1 MSLFYKTPEF
11 FPLRICR
18 KGDLKMIG
26 RIATA
31 AVYVDDQEK
40 AVDFWTNQVGFEV
53 RLEKEMGP
61 KAKWI
66 ELSPKGAESCIVIY
80 PKSMMADW
88 AERKPSIV
96 FESDNVRAT
105 HEEMRSR
112 GVTFQQ
118 EPQDLPW
125 GPFAIFLDNEGNLF
139 GLREK
144 TA

>member
-1 MSLFYKTPEF
+1 
-11 FPLRICR
+11 
-18 KGDLKMIG
+18 MIA

-40 AVDFWTNQVGFEV
+40 AVDFWTNQVGLEV

-66 ELSPKGAESCIVIY
+66 ELGPKGAESCIVIY

-96 FESDNVRAT
+96 FESENLRET
-105 HEEMRSR
+105 YEEMRTR
-112 GVTFQQ
+112 GVEFKQ
-118 EPQDLPW
+118 EPQNLP
-125 GPFAIFLDNEGNLF
+125 
-139 GLREK
+139 
-144 TA
+144 

>member
-1 MSLFYKTPEF
+1 
-11 FPLRICR
+11 
-18 KGDLKMIG
+18 MIA

-40 AVDFWTNQVGFEV
+40 AVDFWINQVGFEV

-66 ELSPKGAESCIVIY
+66 ELSPKGAESRIVIY

-96 FESDNVRAT
+96 FESENLRET
-105 HEEMRSR
+105 YEEMRTR
-112 GVTFQQ
+112 GVNFQQ
-118 EPQDLPW
+118 EPQNMPW
-125 GPFAIFLDNEGNLF
+125 GPFAIFLDPEGNWF
-139 GLREK
+139 GLRGK
-144 TA
+144 TK